1 MVSWFLFFALVIM
14 IVKYL
19 SLLASLPQF
28 AYYVIGEFLDD
39 VMGDKDEL
47 TLTKEDE
54 PKPYNKDV
62 EFMMQSIAGRALKQT
77 DVTVK
82 NLWK

>member
-39 VMGDKDEL
+39 VMDGKETITINKESDRMPYHKDA
-47 TLTKEDE
+47 
-54 PKPYNKDV
+54 
-62 EFMMQSIAGRALKQT
+62 EFMMQSIAGRALRQPT
-77 DVTVK
+77 
-82 NLWK
+82 